1 MQESVFLGGSR
12 SPAGTLPRGFEMK
25 LSGYDYIVVGA
36 GSAGCV
42 LASRLSEDPEV
53 NVLLLEA
60 GSSAASVFVH
70 MPAGIRVLYTS
81 PKYNWQFWTEPQ
93 TRLNNR
99 KIYIPRGRVVGGSS
113 SINSMI
119 AIRGNAWDYDSWAA
133 QGLPAWSYENLR
145 PYLRKI
151 EDATLVTGTHDQDR
165 GYSGPIRLSHGTQ
178 QHPISKAFIESAV
191 SAGLPENNGFN
202 GPSQIG
208 AGFYELT
215 IAEGK
220 RSGAFRY
227 LDLAKGRRNLTV
239 MANSRVRRIA
249 MEGTRA
255 RGVVI
260 EKGGREITI
269 RAQREVLLTSG
280 AIGSPQLLMLSGI
293 GPADHLQSHGIR
305 PVLDSAGVGENLQ
318 DHLDCAIRLEASQP
332 VTLTPYLGL
341 IKGGLAGAQYILR
354 GTGPAT
360 SQGVEAGAFWGPDQ
374 SSSLP
379 EWQAHLIVA
388 LRNPPPDERIA
399 HGFAIRVCQLRPK
412 SRGTLRLRS
421 ADPTDTPA
429 IDPRFL
435 SDESDF
441 VSMQEGVRQLCGIID
456 QPELSKFVKRKID
469 VDAFTSAESRKRWIR
484 ERAETIYHPVG
495 TCRMGEDSDAVV
507 DAQLR
512 VRGIENL
519 RVIDGSIMPT
529 VISGN
534 TNLPIMAMAE
544 KAAELISGRN
554 ETGQFAPHAHK
565 QQSA

>member
-1 MQESVFLGGSR
+1 
-12 SPAGTLPRGFEMK
+12 MK

-42 LASRLSEDPEV
+42 LASRLSENPNV
-53 NVLLLEA
+53 NVLLIEA
-60 GSSAASVFVH
+60 GAPSASIFVH

-93 TRLNNR
+93 AHLNNR

-133 QGLPAWSYENLR
+133 QGLPSWSYENLR

-151 EDATLVTGTHDQDR
+151 EDATLVTRERDQDR
-165 GYSGPIRLSHGTQ
+165 GYSGPIRLSYGTL

-202 GPSQIG
+202 GPSQVG
-208 AGFYELT
+208 TGFYELT

-220 RSGAFRY
+220 RSGAFKY
-227 LDLAKGRRNLTV
+227 LDRAKGRSNLTL
-239 MANSRVRRIA
+239 MTNCRVRRIA

-269 RAQREVLLTSG
+269 SAEREVLLTSG

-293 GPADHLQSHGIR
+293 GPADHLESLGIK
-305 PVLDSAGVGENLQ
+305 PVLDSAGVGDNLQ

-360 SQGVEAGAFWGPDQ
+360 SQGVEAGAFWGPDKN
-374 SSSLP
+374 SSLP

-388 LRNPPPDERIA
+388 LRNPPPNERIA

-421 ADPTDTPA
+421 ADPSDTPA

-441 VSMQEGVRQLCGIID
+441 VSMQEGVKQLCEIID
-456 QPELSKFVKRKID
+456 QPGLRKFVKRKID
-469 VDAFTSAESRKRWIR
+469 IDAFTSVDSRKKWIR

-495 TCRMGEDSDAVV
+495 TCRMGEDSNAVV
-507 DAQLR
+507 DGQLR
-512 VRGIENL
+512 VRGIDNL

-544 KAAELISGRN
+544 KAAELIAGSN
-554 ETGQFAPHAHK
+554 ETRQSGAATK
-565 QQSA
+565 KQSA

>member
-1 MQESVFLGGSR
+1 
-12 SPAGTLPRGFEMK
+12 MK
-25 LSGYDYIVVGA
+25 LSGYDYVIVGA

-42 LASRLSEDPEV
+42 LAARLSEDPHIK
-53 NVLLLEA
+53 VLLLEA
-60 GSSAASVFVH
+60 GAPSSSIFVH

-81 PKYNWQFWTEPQ
+81 PKHNWQFWTEPQ
-93 TRLNNR
+93 IGLNNR
-99 KIYIPRGRVVGGSS
+99 KIYIPRGKVVGGSS
-113 SINSMI
+113 AINSMI
-119 AIRGNAWDYDSWAA
+119 AIRGNPADYDAWAA
-133 QGLPAWSYENLR
+133 RGLPQWGYESLR

-151 EDATLVTGTHDQDR
+151 EDATQVAPQHNQDR
-165 GYSGPIRLSHGTQ
+165 GYSGPIRLSYGTL
-178 QHPISKAFIESAV
+178 QHPISKAFIESAK

-202 GPSQIG
+202 SSSQIG

-215 IAEGK
+215 ITNGK
-220 RSGAFRY
+220 RSGAFKF
-227 LDLAKGRRNLTV
+227 LDQGKGRSNLTI
-239 MANSRVRRIA
+239 MANCRVRRLA
-249 MEGTRA
+249 LEGTRV

-269 RAQREVLLTSG
+269 PAEREVLLTSG

-293 GPADHLQSHGIR
+293 GPADHLRSFGIK
-305 PVLDSAGVGENLQ
+305 PIVDSTGVGNNLQ

-332 VTLTPYLGL
+332 ITLTPYLGW

-360 SQGVEAGAFWGPDQ
+360 SQGVEAGAFWGPDKN
-374 SSSLP
+374 SSWP

-388 LRNPPPDERIA
+388 LRNPPPNERIA

-421 ADPTDTPA
+421 ANPFDTPA

-441 VSMQEGVRQLCGIID
+441 VSMQEGVRQMCDIID
-456 QPELSKFVKRKID
+456 QPALRQYVKRKID
-469 VDAFTSAESRKRWIR
+469 IDAFDSVESRKKWVRA
-484 ERAETIYHPVG
+484 RAETIYHPVG
-495 TCRMGEDSDAVV
+495 TCRMGEDSTAVV
-507 DAQLR
+507 DGQLR
-512 VRGIENL
+512 VRGIDGL
-519 RVIDGSIMPT
+519 RVIDGSLMPT

-544 KAAELISGRN
+544 KAAEMI
-554 ETGQFAPHAHK
+554 TGK
-565 QQSA
+565 